1 VKVLVLGS
9 GAKDHAISWLFSK
22 SKRITGLFIA
32 PGNAGTDKIGVNLSH
47 VSPSDA
53 DAVIAACTE
62 HQIDYVFCGT
72 EAPLAAGVVDSLL
85 EAGIKTFGAPKAS
98 LQLEADRSF
107 ARDFTARHNIPVPE
121 HFIAENRD
129 QLSNFLDEYPDRRFV
144 IKQNALAPSRVM
156 IDSSDR
162 QKLMDFGTR
171 LLEEG
176 QILIEEHLKG
186 IPLTVTIL
194 TDGTH
199 YQMMPL
205 CSEYTKAEE
214 YGKGA
219 ATGGMGSICPV
230 PVFNSQTQLQVVE
243 TIIEPTLK
251 GMMTED
257 LSYKGV
263 LIFSLILTEAG
274 PKLVDYHVRFND
286 PATQSMAPLIT
297 TDFVDLLEAVHTDT
311 IEQTPI
317 HISNHSAVAV
327 VIASRG
333 YPSDPETGKI
343 VRLPTYASSNLVLE
357 NTITFFG
364 AVERT
369 NGLIKTNGG
378 RCFTVVGLGTNILE
392 ANEAAYSRINEITFD
407 GAWHRSDIGNKF
419 FSY

>member
-1 VKVLVLGS
+1 
-9 GAKDHAISWLFSK
+9 
-22 SKRITGLFIA
+22 
-32 PGNAGTDKIGVNLSH
+32 
-47 VSPSDA
+47 
-53 DAVIAACTE
+53 
-62 HQIDYVFCGT
+62 
-72 EAPLAAGVVDSLL
+72 
-85 EAGIKTFGAPKAS
+85 
-98 LQLEADRSF
+98 
-107 ARDFTARHNIPVPE
+107 
-121 HFIAENRD
+121 
-129 QLSNFLDEYPDRRFV
+129 
-144 IKQNALAPSRVM
+144 
-156 IDSSDR
+156 
-162 QKLMDFGTR
+162 
-171 LLEEG
+171 
-176 QILIEEHLKG
+176 
-186 IPLTVTIL
+186 
-194 TDGTH
+194 
-199 YQMMPL
+199 MMPL

-214 YGKGA
+214 HGRGA

-230 PVFNSQTQLQVVE
+230 PVFNSQTQQQMIE
-243 TIIEPTLK
+243 TIIEPTLD
-251 GMMTED
+251 GMMQEH
-257 LSYKGV
+257 LGYKGV

-317 HISNHSAVAV
+317 HISNHSSVAV
-327 VIASRG
+327 VVASRG
-333 YPSDPETGKI
+333 YPSDPDAGKL

-407 GAWHRSDIGNKF
+407 GAWYRSDIGNKF